1 MHRRDG
7 QRVDNAARIQP
18 CHLTHIIRLLAPA
31 DLPSTTIWVGDV
43 AKVSITA
50 GLLDN
55 ILVTG
60 ACKLITTDFPTN
72 TCNACPSDCAAAGMV
87 GSSNTT
93 PRAAIENLSC
103 PSAKFLI
110 FEVGESSSLEF
121 LHRTLCTLDHF

>member
-1 MHRRDG
+1 MAVRRWE
-7 QRVDNAARIQP
+7 I
-18 CHLTHIIRLLAPA
+18 LTSTVTSSIWECPDESHKIRLLAPA

-93 PRAAIENLSC
+93 PRAAIESLSC

-110 FEVGESSSLEF
+110 FELENPR
-121 LHRTLCTLDHF
+121 L